1 MRVLVTGAAGSGTTT
16 LATALA
22 KRWQAVAV
30 EADTFYWL
38 PTELPYTTKR
48 DPGQRNALFERE
60 LRSHLRCVVAGSVV
74 GWGVEALLD
83 LTVFLYVDSSV
94 RVGRILT
101 REEALFGK
109 ANAAFLEWAAQY
121 DEGPPQGRSLAKH
134 EAWLAT
140 LSCPVVRLVGELPV
154 SEQLARITAVAPDYS
169 HPG

>member
-1 MRVLVTGAAGSGTTT
+1 MRVLITGAAGSGTTT
-16 LATALA
+16 LASTLA

-38 PTELPYTTKR
+38 PTEPPYTTKR
-48 DPGQRNALFERE
+48 NPGQRNALFERE
-60 LRSHLRCVVAGSVV
+60 LQSHPHCVVAGSVV

-83 LTVFLYVDSSV
+83 LAVFLYVDSSV
-94 RVGRILT
+94 RLRRLQA
-101 REEALFGK
+101 REEASFGK

-140 LSCPVVRLVGELPV
+140 LSCPVVRLIGELPV
-154 SEQLARITAVAPDYS
+154 SEQLARITAAMPDYR
-169 HPG
+169 HPE